1 MATKNSRDLNVNIT
15 ASDEQFGRALDKAR
29 ARLTQFER
37 DRNRAERELR
47 SMAGAQS
54 AALREQEARERALA
68 AATLEAA
75 QKRSAAHREVAQV
88 VTAASAAVAAGLA
101 YSAKEAL
108 GWQSAFA
115 GVRKT
120 VEGTPAELEAV
131 ENGLR
136 SLTKVLPASHDEIAG
151 VAEAAGQLG
160 VAQGDVVGFTKVMID
175 LGETTNLS
183 ADEAATSL
191 ARISNIMGTATG
203 DVSRMGSTIVDLG
216 NNSATTER
224 EIVELATRLAAAGRQ
239 ANLSEADIFAY
250 ASALTSVGV
259 EAEAGGTAMSKVF
272 TSIGDAVRDGG
283 EQLETFARVAG
294 VSTADF
300 RTAFEQDAGAAIAMF
315 VDGMGRAAASGESTT
330 AIFDQLELTD
340 QRLMRAI
347 LSTGSASGLLTGQLD
362 RANAAWKDNTALVKE
377 AEQRYDTAESRI
389 QIAKNSLQ
397 DTAITLGE
405 TFLPMIAA
413 AADGV
418 ADFASWIGDLPA
430 PLLQA
435 AAGIAAGASALGLL
449 AGGFVFALPKIQS
462 AREAFKYLNTDMP
475 RVAKGLRGVA
485 HAAVPVAAAFVAAQ
499 LAGAALDE
507 LFPPMR
513 KGAEELSA
521 DLQQLA
527 KDGKTVEGVFEGV
540 ANARLLGSSIASGAE
555 FDLGDVEGLQN
566 ALKLLADPNMIQSAQ
581 QGVTKFFGLWDNV
594 QSGQLEE
601 RLKQVGEQLG
611 VLATT
616 DLSAATE
623 QFTGLYQAAGATD
636 EAGLRLLSTMPG
648 LRDSLVAVARDA
660 GMAYDDASLLA
671 LALGDVVPPAL
682 AAAAATAAAADEAAN
697 LTPEA
702 QAAAEAMKAAEDALA
717 EWREGAIESA
727 SGFVSLMDGFQNVI
741 EKNTE
746 FAESTA
752 EATASADDSW
762 EDFYDGQT
770 VAVDDWIADLKRQVQ
785 EQKAWAENLSA
796 LSERVNEDMTGE
808 MRDAANA
815 MVDELLEA
823 GPESASAVAALTDAS
838 DKELERLVRLGY
850 IRGDQ
855 VATGLVDSIEG
866 HRSPQVEID
875 LDDGGARKQAQG
887 FVRDWSG
894 KVIPMSIDATMR
906 LRGGLDKI
914 RAATGFA
921 SGGKVPGT
929 PPAQAGVDNV
939 LAFTDRGHA
948 LKVRS
953 GEWIINE
960 QQSTKQDRV
969 LRLINSGVDVQK
981 LVGLAE
987 GGRVGWARGRVDAR
1001 QENAIA
1007 ARDKVKAERR
1017 DVRAAERDV
1026 ARATKALTKL
1036 RRASADT
1043 SDKSAKAA
1051 AKKAVR
1057 RGEDELK
1064 AAKAALKTQKAQLD
1078 RAESSLAAARDV
1090 RDEAKERVSRLSE
1103 QTSELQVAVRRGTI
1117 RDQAT
1122 SSLTGGLSVVDD
1134 LREQSANT
1142 DLSRGDRQNLA
1153 KTARDAE
1160 RNLTSLYSSAE
1171 RLAAQIDTAE
1181 KKASD
1186 LQAISDAVS
1195 STLAG
1200 EQSLGASLGQKDAWG
1215 YDKPVT
1221 AASLVADAR
1230 AKADSIKAFAGK
1242 LNKLRQMGLT
1252 GSILQEIAQL
1262 GSVQGGEVADALIAG
1277 GTGSINQLKSA
1288 YNEIE
1293 TWSNNAGQ
1301 YVTEGFYNGG
1311 LQAANGLVA
1320 GLRSQQ
1326 AAVEAQ
1332 ITEIAIGMERA
1343 LKQAL
1348 GIASPSKEMAKLG
1361 VFTAEGLVVGID
1373 SKLSAIRASASA
1385 MAQAA
1390 VPGIGSFYNP
1400 APSVPSAAFA
1410 GGGALTADLVSAV
1423 RQALPEAMK
1432 GMPVHISAE
1441 LGVDRR
1447 TAAHIV
1453 QVGNDE
1459 GRYLGGDA

>member
-1 MATKNSRDLNVNIT
+1 MAAKNSRDLNVNIT
-15 ASDEQFGRALDKAR
+15 ASEEQFARALDKAKT
-29 ARLTQFER
+29 RLTQFER
-37 DRNRAERELR
+37 DRNRAEREMR
-47 SMAGAQS
+47 SFEAARNAAYRENEQRARTMNTAHA
-54 AALREQEARERALA
+54 AALREQEVRERALA

-175 LGETTNLS
+175 LGETTNLT
-183 ADEAATSL
+183 AGEAATSL
-191 ARISNIMGTATG
+191 ARISNIMGTATR
-203 DVSRMGSTIVDLG
+203 DVSRMGSTVVDLG

-283 EQLETFARVAG
+283 EQLEIFARVAG
-294 VSTADF
+294 VSTSDF
-300 RTAFEQDAGAAIAMF
+300 RAAFEQDAGAAIAMF

-330 AIFDQLELTD
+330 AIFDELELTD

-377 AEQRYDTAESRI
+377 AEQRYETAESRI

-405 TFLPMIAA
+405 TFLPMIAS
-413 AADGV
+413 AADGL
-418 ADFASWIGDLPA
+418 ADFASWIGDLPE

-449 AGGFVFALPKIQS
+449 GGGLVFALPKIQ
-462 AREAFKYLNTDMP
+462 ATREAFKYLNAEMPRTARGVKGLSKALGTAAIAFGVFQTAALIAGTGMDDMP
-475 RVAKGLRGVA
+475 GISAVARELLDLTDAAKAASEIDLDAQRQEIEEMFTVVGSGGAQVKGLDYAIRSLAAGGLEKSLDKVGSMFGVFDSNTELA
-485 HAAVPVAAAFVAAQ
+485 TAAMEQFDGALTSLAQSGGTEAVAAALDYYQQKATEAGIATDVAMGFLPQ
-499 LAGAALDE
+499 YNEHL
-507 LFPPMR
+507 
-513 KGAEELSA
+513 
-521 DLQQLA
+521 
-527 KDGKTVEGVFEGV
+527 
-540 ANARLLGSSIASGAE
+540 
-555 FDLGDVEGLQN
+555 
-566 ALKLLADPNMIQSAQ
+566 
-581 QGVTKFFGLWDNV
+581 
-594 QSGQLEE
+594 
-601 RLKQVGEQLG
+601 
-611 VLATT
+611 
-616 DLSAATE
+616 AATE
-623 QFTGLYQAAGATD
+623 VQSRLAGEATD
-636 EAGLRLLSTMPG
+636 GLAGSAEALSPE
-648 LRDSLVAVARDA
+648 AQKAADA
-660 GMAYDDASLLA
+660 L
-671 LALGDVVPPAL
+671 
-682 AAAAATAAAADEAAN
+682 TEADEA
-697 LTPEA
+697 LT
-702 QAAAEAMKAAEDALA
+702 
-717 EWREGAIESA
+717 EWREGALEAA

-741 EKNTE
+741 DKNTE
-746 FAESTA
+746 WAEKQA
-752 EATASADDSW
+752 ETSADATDTW
-762 EDFYDGQT
+762 ENFYDGQK

-785 EQKAWAENLSA
+785 EQKAWAENLSN

-850 IRGDQ
+850 IRGDE

-866 HRSPQVEID
+866 HRSPEVDID
-875 LDDGGARKQAQG
+875 LNDDTAREQAQG

-914 RAATGFA
+914 RDATGFA

-929 PPAQAGVDNV
+929 PPAQPGVDNV
-939 LAFTDRGHA
+939 LAFTDRGRA

-953 GEWIINE
+953 GEWVINE
-960 QQSTKQDRV
+960 TQSSKQDRV
-969 LRLINSGVDVQK
+969 LRMINSGVDVQK
-981 LVGLAE
+981 LVGLAS
-987 GGRVGWARGRVDAR
+987 GGRVDWAKGRVDAR
-1001 QENAIA
+1001 QENAESA
-1007 ARDKVKAERR
+1007 KRRVLAERA
-1017 DVRAAERDV
+1017 DVRAAERAV
-1026 ARATKALTKL
+1026 EAANKRTTML
-1036 RRASADT
+1036 RRRAADIPGT
-1043 SDKSAKAA
+1043 KDRKEDKRRAREAVRRAEDDAKAA
-1051 AKKAVR
+1051 RKALAAEKK
-1057 RGEDELK
+1057 
-1064 AAKAALKTQKAQLD
+1064 QLD
-1078 RAESSLAAARDV
+1078 AAEARLKDARDV
-1090 RDEAKERVSRLSE
+1090 REETKERASRLSE
-1103 QTSELQVAVRRGTI
+1103 QTSDLQVAVRRGTI

-1122 SSLTGGLSVVDD
+1122 SGLTGGLSVVDD
-1134 LREQSANT
+1134 LVEQSRNS
-1142 DLSRGDRQNLA
+1142 DLSRNQRQNLA

-1160 RNLTSLYSSAE
+1160 KDLTSLYATADALEKQIAE
-1171 RLAAQIDTAE
+1171 ASTKAQ
-1181 KKASD
+1181 D

-1200 EQSLGASLGQKDAWG
+1200 EQSLGASLGQKDAYG

-1242 LNKLRQMGLT
+1242 LNKLRQMGLS
-1252 GSILQEIAQL
+1252 GSILQEVAQL
-1262 GSVQGGEVADALIAG
+1262 GSAQGGQVADALIAG
-1277 GTGSINQLKSA
+1277 GKGSVNQLNSA

-1301 YVTEGFYNGG
+1301 YVTEGFFNGG

-1320 GLRSQQ
+1320 GLKSQQ
-1326 AAVEAQ
+1326 SAVEAQ
-1332 ITEIAIGMERA
+1332 ITEIALGMERA

-1400 APSVPSAAFA
+1400 APSVHSAAFA
-1410 GGGALTADLVSAV
+1410 GGGALTADLVAAV
-1423 RQALPEAMK
+1423 RQALPEAMQ
-1432 GMPVHISAE
+1432 GLALNINIRNVVNGREAAE
-1441 LGVDRR
+1441 LYITGA
-1447 TAAHIV
+1447 TEAA
-1453 QVGNDE
+1453 
-1459 GRYLGGDA
+1459 YLGGVA